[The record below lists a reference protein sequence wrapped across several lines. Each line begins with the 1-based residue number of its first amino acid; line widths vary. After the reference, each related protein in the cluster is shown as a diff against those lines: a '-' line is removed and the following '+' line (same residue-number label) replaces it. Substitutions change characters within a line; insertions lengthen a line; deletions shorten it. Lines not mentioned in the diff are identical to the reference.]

1 MSDLCLSRPRMSGPA
16 VRKLQK
22 RLAALGFDPG
32 RIDGVFRKQTDA
44 AVRAFQKAGGLT
56 VDGIAGVDTMAALAG
71 GRSSAQHHPGKQESA
86 EAGDAAGA
94 LNADLIAAVIGC
106 PVQNVRTNWPPLVEA
121 LAAHGIDTVP
131 CQIAALATVGTEV
144 GSFAPVN
151 ESGGKAYFKRM
162 YEGRKDLGNVRPGDG
177 ARYHGRGYIQLTG
190 RANYRTYGK
199 QLGFPLEKQPD
210 LALRPDVAAKVLAAY
225 VADHGIATLA
235 AAGDWQAVRR
245 AVNGGLNGWDRFSNL
260 VEGLQKRVQGSSGAG
275 ADVAKAGF
283 TSPLHLSSPTERSA
297 RVKHA
302 QRVLSGHNVF
312 KQDFHPG
319 ALDGEWGPL
328 SAAAVEQAK
337 YYLGYLAKAVD
348 GTFGQQLYDYL
359 SGAETLP
366 PAFAA
371 RRAKRLKELESGGG
385 AKAKAVAKALADA
398 EKNVCETPVN
408 LTPFGEWY
416 GMNGVAWCCIY
427 VSYRLCK
434 AGFDGFERGK
444 FASYCGNVVDAARR
458 RERHLALTKTPE
470 RGDLVIYNKDE
481 HIEFFVEWVTKNE
494 SFRAVGGNTSAHDG
508 SRSNG
513 GEVAVNQRFVKDA
526 RFPASYFIRVGA

>member
-1 MSDLCLSRPRMSGPA
+1 MPDLCLSRPRMSGPA

-32 RIDGVFRKQTDA
+32 RIDGVFRVQTDR
-44 AVRAFQKAGGLT
+44 AVRAFQKAQGLT
-56 VDGIAGVDTMAALAG
+56 VDGVAGPDTMGALTG
-71 GRSSAQHHPGKQESA
+71 GRSLAQHR
-86 EAGDAAGA
+86 DATGA
-94 LNADLIAAVIGC
+94 LSADVIAAVLGC
-106 PVQNVRTNWPPLVEA
+106 PMENVRTNWPPLLEA
-121 LAAHGIDTVP
+121 LAAQGIDTVP

-144 GSFAPVN
+144 GSFAPIK
-151 ESGGKAYFKRM
+151 EYGGKAYFKRM

-177 ARYHGRGYIQLTG
+177 VRYHGRGYIQLTG

-199 QLGFPLEKQPD
+199 KLGVPLERNPD

-245 AVNGGLNGWDRFSNL
+245 AVNGGLNGWDKFSKL
-260 VEGLQKRVQGSSGAG
+260 VEGLQKNVKRSRAVG
-275 ADVAKAGF
+275 ADVATPKF
-283 TSPLHLSSPTERSA
+283 TSPLHLTSPTERSA
-297 RVKHA
+297 RVKEA

-312 KQDFHPG
+312 KQNFHPG

-348 GTFGQQLYDYL
+348 DSFGRQLYDYL
-359 SGAETLP
+359 SGAEKLP
-366 PAFAA
+366 PTFAA
-371 RRAKRLKELESGGG
+371 RRTKRLKELDAGGS

-398 EKNVCETPVN
+398 EKNVCEAPVN

-444 FASYCGNVVDAARR
+444 FASYCGSVVDAARR

-481 HIEFFVEWVTKNE
+481 HIEFFVEWVTPNE
-494 SFRAVGGNTSAHDG
+494 SFLAVGGNTSGHDG

-513 GEVAVNQRFVKDA
+513 GEVARNQRSVRDPH
-526 RFPASYFIRVGA
+526 FPASYFIRVGA